1 MMDRIGGIMLSSKTT
16 GWMLLMGLVA
26 VIVVIIAI
34 TIGGPEGTAELVAW
48 AAENQS
54 TWQIVVPVNMIA
66 NLLLVIFTVGFISW
80 AKSIDQSNSAIT
92 IGKYL
97 ALLALFVIWVGDL
110 SQVAAFN
117 TAADNTDAAHALV
130 SLSRE
135 FTWIGISILLAS
147 FFVVGTT
154 AYMKKSGTPA
164 LNGLLGLVGIV
175 GSVGS
180 FIPAEWSDL
189 FWLLGF
195 VIGMVLMA
203 IIGVQKVRS

>member
-1 MMDRIGGIMLSSKTT
+1 MELEALMLSSKTT
-16 GWMLLMGLVA
+16 GYMLIMGLVA

-34 TIGGPEGTAELVAW
+34 AMQAQDGTAAELVAW
-48 AAENQS
+48 AAENES

-66 NLLLVIFTVGFISW
+66 NLLLVIFTVGFVSW
-80 AKSIDQSNSAIT
+80 AKSIDQSNGAIT

-97 ALLALFVIWVGDL
+97 ALLALFVIWVADL

-135 FTWIGISILLAS
+135 FTWLGISTLLAS
-147 FFVVGTT
+147 FFVVGTV

-175 GSVGS
+175 GSVGA

-189 FWLLGF
+189 FWVFGF
-195 VIGMVLMA
+195 VIGMGLLA

>member
-1 MMDRIGGIMLSSKTT
+1 MLSSKTT
-16 GWMLLMGLVA
+16 GWMLMMGLVA

-34 TIGGPEGTAELVAW
+34 AIQGQDGTAAELVAW
-48 AAENQS
+48 AAENES

-66 NLLLVIFTVGFISW
+66 NILLVIFTVGFISW
-80 AKSIDQSNSAIT
+80 AKSIEQSNGAVIV
-92 IGKYL
+92 GKYL
-97 ALLALFVIWVGDL
+97 ALLALVLIWVADL
-110 SQVAAFN
+110 AQVAAFN
-117 TAADNTDAAHALV
+117 TAAGNTDAAHALV
-130 SLSRE
+130 RLSRD
-135 FTWIGISILLAS
+135 FTWIGISTLLAS

-154 AYMKKSGTPA
+154 AYMKKSGTAA

-180 FIPAEWSDL
+180 FIPRDWSDL

-195 VIGMVLMA
+195 VLGMILMA

>member
-1 MMDRIGGIMLSSKTT
+1 MLSSKTT
-16 GWMLLMGLVA
+16 GWMLITGMVALV
-26 VIVVIIAI
+26 VVIIAVSI
-34 TIGGPEGTAELVAW
+34 QGEQETVADLVAW
-48 AAENQS
+48 AAANED
-54 TWQIVVPVNMIA
+54 TWQIIVPINMIA
-66 NLLLVIFTVGFISW
+66 NVLLIIFTVGFISW

-135 FTWIGISILLAS
+135 FTWIGISTLLAS
-147 FFVVGTT
+147 FFVVGTI
-154 AYMKKSGTPA
+154 ADMKKSGTPA
-164 LNGLLGLVGIV
+164 LNGLLGIVGIV
-175 GSVGS
+175 GSVGA

-189 FWLLGF
+189 LWLLGF